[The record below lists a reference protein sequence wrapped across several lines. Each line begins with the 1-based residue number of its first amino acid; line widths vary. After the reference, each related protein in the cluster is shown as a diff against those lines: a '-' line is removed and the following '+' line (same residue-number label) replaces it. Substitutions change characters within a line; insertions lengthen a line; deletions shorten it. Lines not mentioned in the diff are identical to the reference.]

1 MPPDI
6 KDEDIIE
13 IPSDLIALGHDED
26 GLPKTVAGDDAPAPK
41 AKAEPKVD
49 DQLEI
54 ARRRLEESQ
63 ARISQMSADIEKEK
77 TSRLKVENEALEDR
91 TFAWRTHMSKLETE
105 ADALNGHISALTAAK
120 AEARNAFKAA
130 REAGDTDRE
139 SDANEKLAEA
149 TTALQTL
156 QQLQRDKALE
166 IQRNKQ
172 PYEQFEASVAQR
184 KAAPEPKP
192 EPKPLTTDDYI
203 ATAPKAIQGWLKDH
217 DEFAKQGSKQ
227 AKKLDVFAADWLID
241 HDGDRASLDTEA
253 FRRAADAKFFPD
265 GSEEPTYVAEEEVE
279 EAPKAAPKPKARVTA
294 AAPVSR
300 GDDVFSSR
308 NLNAKA
314 GKLPPKLA
322 SYVRAS
328 GLDATKYFHECV
340 ALIKKGD
347 LPKNFLDSDYPHDY

>member
-6 KDEDIIE
+6 KDDDVIE
-13 IPSDLIALGHDED
+13 IPSDLISLGQGPHDAD
-26 GLPKTVAGDDAPAPK
+26 GLSKSGVDDADPADAPVR
-41 AKAEPKVD
+41 AKAEPKID
-49 DQLEI
+49 AELEV
-54 ARRRLEESQ
+54 AKRRLEESQ
-63 ARISQMSADIEKEK
+63 SRISQMAADIEREK

-156 QQLQRDKALE
+156 QQLQRDKAME

-184 KAAPEPKP
+184 KAAPKDEPEAKP
-192 EPKPLTTDDYI
+192 KQLTTDDYI
-203 ATAPKAIQGWLKDH
+203 ATAPKAMQGWLKEH

-265 GSEEPTYVAEEEVE
+265 GSEEPTYVASCRRSWH
-279 EAPKAAPKPKARVTA
+279 PM
-294 AAPVSR
+294 
-300 GDDVFSSR
+300 
-308 NLNAKA
+308 
-314 GKLPPKLA
+314 
-322 SYVRAS
+322 
-328 GLDATKYFHECV
+328 
-340 ALIKKGD
+340 
-347 LPKNFLDSDYPHDY
+347 